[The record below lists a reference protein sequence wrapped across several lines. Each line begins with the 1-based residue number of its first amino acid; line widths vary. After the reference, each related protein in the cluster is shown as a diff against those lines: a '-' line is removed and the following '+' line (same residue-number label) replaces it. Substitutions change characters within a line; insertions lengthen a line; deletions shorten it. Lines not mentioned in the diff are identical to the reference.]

1 MIGTLVESKKLV
13 STILETGH
21 VMKKPEANTAPVT
34 EPVFVFGSNFT
45 GNYETGYGAFAASFH
60 GAVAGKGNGMQ
71 GNSYAIPTHDSEL
84 QLLPLEVITNYINGF
99 LVHAANHKQ
108 TIFQINRIGCS
119 NAGYKDEQ
127 IAPLFKKV
135 GANCRLPG
143 LWLRILD
150 SNSPLRIIVH
160 DPDALLGHLPAQQ
173 CLDEFFSINLPLW
186 GVKSVE
192 IVSVGQ
198 PKSMVANDVYARAHK
213 FRHRI
218 IGANQNYY
226 GGDTELARSLKA
238 IWYASHL
245 VCFVD
250 PDQTN
255 DIKHVRLI
263 SLASRNGLMVEE
275 VKIGGWM

>member
-1 MIGTLVESKKLV
+1 MISTLLESKKLV
-13 STILETGH
+13 STKMETVN
-21 VMKKPEANTAPVT
+21 VMKKRGANTVPVT
-34 EPVFVFGSNFT
+34 EPVFVFGSNIA
-45 GNYETGYGAFAASFH
+45 GNYETGYGAFAVAFH

-71 GNSYAIPTHDSEL
+71 GNSYAIPTHDSGL
-84 QLLPLEVITNYINGF
+84 HLLPLEVIENYINIF
-99 LVHAANHKQ
+99 LAHAATHKQ
-108 TIFQINRIGCS
+108 TIFQINRIGCA
-119 NAGYKDEQ
+119 NTEYRDEQ
-127 IAPLFKKV
+127 IAPLFKGA

-150 SNSPLRIIVH
+150 DESPLRIIVH
-160 DPDALLGHLPAQQ
+160 DPDALLGHLPAQE

-186 GVKSVE
+186 GMESVE

-218 IGANQNYY
+218 IGANQNFY
-226 GGDTELARSLKA
+226 GGETELARSLKA
-238 IWYASHL
+238 VWYATHL

-275 VKIGGWM
+275 VKIGGWA